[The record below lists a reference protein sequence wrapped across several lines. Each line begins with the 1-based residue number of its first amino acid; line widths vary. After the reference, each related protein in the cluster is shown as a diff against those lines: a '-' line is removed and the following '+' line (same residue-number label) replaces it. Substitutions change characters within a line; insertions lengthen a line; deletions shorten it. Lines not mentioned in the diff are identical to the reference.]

1 MKKII
6 EALFQWSWLIIARVL
21 GIITG
26 LVVVPVAM
34 PFFVPGVSGSDGRP
48 ILNLPRWAWLWGNDF
63 DGLLGDKR
71 KWWDV
76 NCDALVFFGLLP
88 LLRRLVPIPV
98 LQAGNYLAMWWW
110 AAIRN
115 PANNMRFLD
124 AFSAPIMDSKIGYFG
139 RYTVEDKPGLDGWQ
153 FVWAEQEGRR
163 WYGFYAVHC
172 WSTNRALVIRFGFKI
187 KPAHAGKQEPRK
199 GLTFKANLYKSV

>member
-6 EALFQWSWLIIARVL
+6 EALLQWSWLIMARLV

-26 LVVVPVAM
+26 LVMVPLAI
-34 PFFVPGVSGSDGRP
+34 PFRVQDLSGSDGRL

-71 KWWDV
+71 KWWAD
-76 NCDALVFFGLLP
+76 NTPFGWA
-88 LLRRLVPIPV
+88 VDSF
-98 LQAGNYLAMWWW
+98 AAMFWW

-124 AFSAPIMDSKIGYFG
+124 AFSAPIIDAAIGYLG
-139 RYTVEDKPGLDGWQ
+139 RYVVEDKPGMDGWQ
-153 FVWAEQEGRR
+153 FVWSEQDGKR
-163 WYGFYAVHC
+163 WYGFYLVRC
-172 WSTNRALVIRFGFKI
+172 WSAQRALVIRLGFKI
-187 KPAHAGKQEPRK
+187 KPEHHGKLEPRK
-199 GLTFKANLYKSV
+199 GLTFKINPYKDIS